1 MENLPVDFNEKE
13 KRERGEREEK
23 RKEGKKEG
31 RKKLVNSLE
40 VQILILQL

>member
-23 RKEGKKEG
+23 KKEG